1 MRAFTGIS
9 GYKVAGKMM
18 HEEER
23 QFVLSGDEGTEL
35 GGTDAAPG
43 AVEEIM
49 YALGTCIIA
58 AANANAVMMDVE
70 LSRLE
75 VEMESDLDLHGLFA
89 LDPDVRPGVLEMRVN
104 ITIDGDADE
113 ETLNEIAM
121 LGYQYSPVSD
131 TIRNGL
137 KFTPVVNVAN

>member
-1 MRAFTGIS
+1 
-9 GYKVAGKMM
+9 
-18 HEEER
+18 
-23 QFVLSGDEGTEL
+23 
-35 GGTDAAPG
+35 
-43 AVEEIM
+43 
-49 YALGTCIIA
+49 
-58 AANANAVMMDVE
+58 VE

-89 LDPDVRPGVLEMRVN
+89 LDPDVRPGVFEMRVD

-113 ETLNEIAM
+113 ETLKEIAM

-137 KFTPVVNVAN
+137 KFPPVVSVAK